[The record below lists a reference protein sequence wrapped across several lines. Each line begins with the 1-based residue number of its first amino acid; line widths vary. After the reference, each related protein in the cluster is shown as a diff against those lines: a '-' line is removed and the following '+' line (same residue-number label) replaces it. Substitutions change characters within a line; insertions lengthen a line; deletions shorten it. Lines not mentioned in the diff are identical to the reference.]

1 MAKAIRMALRNCE
14 DEVIQPEHLGI
25 SLNNADSQKIA
36 SSMMLHDPEA
46 EKRKIVE
53 VLETVRYNKSKA
65 AKMLQID
72 RKTLD
77 KRIEKYGII
86 TP

>member
-1 MAKAIRMALRNCE
+1 
-14 DEVIQPEHLGI
+14 
-25 SLNNADSQKIA
+25 
-36 SSMMLHDPEA
+36 MMLHDPDE
-46 EKRKIVE
+46 ERRKITE
-53 VLETVRYNKSKA
+53 VLETVHYNKSKA

-86 TP
+86 IP